1 MSNMNFIVIPA
12 DSTEPITIH
21 EASQIEAFDKMREKV
36 GYVTIINIPVD
47 NAFAPL
53 HQMYVDEE
61 ASFKPSSTNIRA
73 TLIIS
78 PATALLGDVVIAG
91 RPSVVEDDEGDTEVF
106 FPTLSEE
113 VKEDILRMNVSTE
126 M

>member
-1 MSNMNFIVIPA
+1 MTNMNFILIPA
-12 DSTEPITIH
+12 NSMEPITIH
-21 EASQIEAFDKMREKV
+21 EASQLEAFDKMREKV
-36 GYVTIINIPVD
+36 GYIAVINLPAD

-73 TLIIS
+73 TLILS
-78 PATALLGDVVIAG
+78 ADTALLGDVVIAV
-91 RPSVVEDDEGDTEVF
+91 RPSVVTDEEGDTEVF

-113 VKEDILRMNVSTE
+113 TKANVLRLNISTE
-126 M
+126 R